1 MKMYRL
7 TIAALPLLFAA
18 GAYAQSPES
27 SIRESTDPARVA
39 EVERHAQELRS
50 GQSAMGSS
58 GQSQMQQTGSGSHG
72 QGKHPQGKGHD
83 HNQMH
88 HDHPKAAPG
97 ASK

>member
-18 GAYAQSPES
+18 GAFAQSSES
-27 SIRESTDPARVA
+27 GIRESTDPAHVA

-58 GQSQMQQTGSGSHG
+58 GQSQMQQSGSGSHE
-72 QGKHPQGKGHD
+72 QKKHPAGKGHD

-97 ASK
+97 TGK